1 MGVLKECFSF
11 IRETTQRE
19 ESCAGNKNIVQ
30 KIKSS
35 FLLAFV
41 IVLFYTQ
48 LYSAGIFVSANLTV
62 QLHYLLQNLKS
73 SLFAF
78 LSQGI

>member
-1 MGVLKECFSF
+1 MQK
-11 IRETTQRE
+11 TTQIE

-41 IVLFYTQ
+41 ILLFYPQ
-48 LYSAGIFVSANLTV
+48 LYSGGIFVSAGIFVSWN
-62 QLHYLLQNLKS
+62 
-73 SLFAF
+73 
-78 LSQGI
+78 ICIR